1 MAQSEVYNQVSGGFG
16 ALAASFVT
24 QSLEVLIPWIIA
36 MAAVV
41 LADLIS
47 GTMKCLKLGIKIRI
61 SKFIRDSTAK
71 FLTYFSAVVASC
83 MIQVASNNDNI
94 AYYTIIFFMG
104 VELISIA
111 GNILKMKG
119 YNLDFNK
126 VVSLIISKRFDVM
139 TDDLEGCITKDKTN
153 ED

>member
-1 MAQSEVYNQVSGGFG
+1 MAQNEVYTHVSGGFG
-16 ALAASFVT
+16 ALASAFVME
-24 QSLEVLIPWIIA
+24 SLEVLIPWIIA

-41 LADLIS
+41 FADLIS
-47 GTMKCLKLGIKIRI
+47 GTMKCLKLKIKIRI
-61 SKFIRDSTAK
+61 SKFLRDSTSK

-83 MIQVASNNDNI
+83 MIQVASGNDNI
-94 AYYTIIFFMG
+94 AYYSIIFCIG
-104 VELISIA
+104 IELISIG

-126 VVSLIISKRFDVM
+126 VVSLIISKRFDVVR
-139 TDDLEGCITKDKTN
+139 DDVEDCITKDNTN